1 MEVQKDMR
9 KIVCEVCGTSYPETA
24 SACPICG
31 SARSVDARIFVD
43 DSGDSAPETPTY
55 TYVKGG
61 RFSKKN
67 VRKRNAMKND
77 PGRREEIPVRKAA
90 KPRPAPTEQKAE
102 RKPVIQEP
110 VSETVS
116 PKPTATV
123 NPAPEK
129 KAAPAAQK
137 KAAQAA
143 RSSESRKGNGGLVAA
158 IVVLAIAVVGL
169 GAYLGLRQFAPEV
182 LANIG
187 LGTPTETTTEPP
199 VKTLPCTDLVLA
211 DSTVTLDRLGATW
224 KISAVPTP
232 ADTTDTVTFVSS
244 NPDVATVNSDGQI
257 TAVSAG
263 TATITV
269 TCGNVS
275 KSCTVR
281 CSFANTSTTP
291 STTPS
296 TVPSSTT
303 EPSATTEPTTT
314 PTTLPPIDLTL
325 NRDDFTL
332 TYAGEEWM
340 LMDDEDAAKLVT
352 WTSDDT
358 DVCTVKDGL
367 VTAVGSGAAKIIATY
382 NGKSVECWVRC
393 SF

>member
-1 MEVQKDMR
+1 MR

-31 SARSVDARIFVD
+31 SARSVDARILVD

-67 VRKRNAMKND
+67 VRKRNAMKNN

-90 KPRPAPTEQKAE
+90 KPRPAPTGQKAE

-129 KAAPAAQK
+129 EAATAPQK
-137 KAAQAA
+137 KAAQAV

-158 IVVLAIAVVGL
+158 IAVLAIIVVGL

-187 LGTPTETTTEPP
+187 LGTPTETATEPSMK
-199 VKTLPCTDLVLA
+199 VLPCTDLVLV

-244 NPDVATVNSDGQI
+244 NPDVATVTLDGQV

-281 CSFANTSTTP
+281 CSFANASTAP
-291 STTPS
+291 STKPS
-296 TVPSSTT
+296 TA
-303 EPSATTEPTTT
+303 PSATTEVTTA

-352 WTSDDT
+352 WASDDT

>member
-102 RKPVIQEP
+102 RKP
-110 VSETVS
+110 
-116 PKPTATV
+116 TATV

-137 KAAQAA
+137 TAAQAA

-224 KISAVPTP
+224 KISAVHTP

-314 PTTLPPIDLTL
+314 PTTLPSIDLTL

>member
-1 MEVQKDMR
+1 MR

-31 SARSVDARIFVD
+31 SARSVDARILVD

-67 VRKRNAMKND
+67 VRKRNAMKNN

-90 KPRPAPTEQKAE
+90 KPRPAPTGQKAE

-129 KAAPAAQK
+129 EAAPATQK
-137 KAAQAA
+137 KAAQAV

-158 IVVLAIAVVGL
+158 IAVLAIIVVGL

-187 LGTPTETTTEPP
+187 LGTPTEAATEPS
-199 VKTLPCTDLVLA
+199 VKVLPCTDLVLV

-244 NPDVATVNSDGQI
+244 NPDVATVTLDGQV

-281 CSFANTSTTP
+281 CSFANASTAP
-291 STTPS
+291 STKPS
-296 TVPSSTT
+296 TA
-303 EPSATTEPTTT
+303 PSATTEVTTA

-352 WTSDDT
+352 WASDDT